1 MALPKRVTLNGRR
14 WNVASAD
21 LTYREAVGLCDVTTS
36 TISIHSGQ
44 EAWEERDTFLHEL
57 MHAVLRSQGRP
68 YDEAP
73 EELYVGAL
81 ATGLLGALRANP
93 SATRYLFLEKI

>member
-1 MALPKRVTLNGRR
+1 MAIPKRVTLNGRR
-14 WNVASAD
+14 WHVAVTDLSAIS
-21 LTYREAVGLCDVTTS
+21 AVGLCDVATS
-36 TISIHSGQ
+36 TISIHPGQ

-57 MHAVLRSQGRP
+57 MHSVLRSQGRP
-68 YDEAP
+68 YDEHP

-93 SATRYLFLEKI
+93 SAARYLFLEKL